1 MQSFQNK
8 IVFITGAGSGIGREL
23 ALACAAAGA
32 TLALN
37 DWNEAALNE
46 TWQMLP
52 EAARGIQAAYD
63 VGDRQA
69 TEGFVDRIVSELGGL
84 DVAVNNAG
92 ITLPLKPTRGT
103 SIEEFERVLQV
114 NLWGV
119 IYGSLAAMPHLRKRQ
134 PSVLINIS
142 SVFGLFGYPLQN
154 PYSTSKFAVRGFT
167 ETLRNE
173 TKGSGVQV
181 VSVHP
186 GGIKTNIVRNID
198 AGDSPDDREKLIQR
212 FESQARTTA
221 PQAARTI
228 LDGVRRGKTRILI
241 GRDARFIDYIVRLL
255 PESYGRIL
263 LRWLRPE

>member
-1 MQSFQNK
+1 MQFYQNK
-8 IVFITGAGSGIGREL
+8 VVFITGAGSGIGREL

-37 DWNEAALNE
+37 DWNEAALDE

-52 EAARGIQAAYD
+52 EAARGIRAVYD
-63 VGDRQA
+63 VGDRAA
-69 TEGFVDRIVSELGGL
+69 TEEFIERVVSDLGGL
-84 DVAVNNAG
+84 DMAVNNAG
-92 ITLPLKPTRGT
+92 ITLPLQFTRET
-103 SIEEFERVLQV
+103 SIEAFERVLQI

-119 IYGSLAAMPHLRKRQ
+119 IYGSLAALPHLRKRT
-134 PSVLINIS
+134 PSVLVNIS

-173 TKGSGVQV
+173 IKGSGVQV

-198 AGDSPDDREKLIQR
+198 HPDPSHRDKLIKR
-212 FESQARTTA
+212 FDSQAKTTA
-221 PQAARTI
+221 PQAARVI
-228 LDGVRRGKTRILI
+228 LNGIRRGKTRVLI
-241 GRDARFIDYIVRLL
+241 GRDARMIDYIVRLF
-255 PESYGRIL
+255 PESYGRFL